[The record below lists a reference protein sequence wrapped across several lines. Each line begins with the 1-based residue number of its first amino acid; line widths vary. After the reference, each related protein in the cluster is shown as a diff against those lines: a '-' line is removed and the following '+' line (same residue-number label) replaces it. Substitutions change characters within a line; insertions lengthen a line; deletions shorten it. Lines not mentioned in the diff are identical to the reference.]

1 MSSVVRRL
9 ATSALSFALT
19 AGAALACASPAAAED
34 VTVYEGQYG
43 STWYTYTARCSGLTC
58 QLSTENPPAI
68 LAEFME
74 APLTV
79 SGGSAREQRP
89 NTCGTSDDGF
99 RPPRSMALTLTESDL
114 TATVVWEA
122 GDWRIN
128 GSICSSTG
136 STDVIRAK
144 VYPQADGTA
153 DSTAADPDG
162 VTSAGQDTGRS
173 DSSGPSTSRLA
184 SGEPNAP
191 SVLSALRTSGDIEAR
206 SVVLSALLTIVLVLL
221 IAFPTTLL
229 NSAAEQGSDRFS
241 AWWRRRRH
249 RGEPPDPTSSSGAPW
264 WWAAGGVL
272 GAGVISSFVDPQ
284 FGLNAGSVRTVF
296 SIFVGFAVEVVLG
309 WVVVV
314 WLVRRTMP
322 AATASFV
329 FRPFSLGLV
338 AAAVAVTRVTG
349 FEPGIIFGLVA
360 GVGFASLAGHS
371 AEAKAALA
379 PLGYGAVVA
388 LFAWSAFHLVDQATS
403 TTGVFMAEALSAMAV
418 AGLAALPIALF
429 PVPGMPGAVVF
440 AWSRRAWLAFY
451 AFGLFAFFVV
461 LLPTPY
467 AWDEVGWTLKA
478 WVIGYLVYLAFAVAA
493 WAVLNRNSTDQD
505 LDDPPPSSSVP
516 SPAHLSRGS
525 S

>member
-9 ATSALSFALT
+9 VTSALSLALT
-19 AGAALACASPAAAED
+19 AGAALVWASPASSAED

-43 STWYTYTARCSGLTC
+43 SIWYTYTARCSGDTC
-58 QLSTENPPAI
+58 QLSTEDPPAI

-79 SGGSAREQRP
+79 AGGTFREQRP
-89 NTCGTSDDGF
+89 NTCGANTDDW
-99 RPPRSMALTLTESDL
+99 RPPRSMTLTLTETDL
-114 TATVVWEA
+114 IATVIWEA
-122 GDWRIN
+122 GRWRIN
-128 GSICSSTG
+128 GALCIAAG
-136 STDVIRAK
+136 STDVVRAQ
-144 VYPQADGTA
+144 VYEQADG
-153 DSTAADPDG
+153 AADPS
-162 VTSAGQDTGRS
+162 SAGTDGATSVGRSTGRS
-173 DSSGPSTSRLA
+173 DSSGPTTSRLA
-184 SGEPNAP
+184 SGESDAP

-241 AWWRRRRH
+241 AWWRRCRH
-249 RGEPPDPTSSSGAPW
+249 PGEPLDPTSSSGAPW

-284 FGLNAGSVRTVF
+284 FGLNAGSLRTVI
-296 SIFVGFAVEVVLG
+296 SILAGFAVEVVLG

-314 WLVRRTMP
+314 WLVRRTTP
-322 AATASFV
+322 EATASFV
-329 FRPFSLGLV
+329 FRPLSLALV
-338 AAAVAVTRVTG
+338 AGAVALTRVTG

-360 GVGFASLAGHS
+360 GVGFASLAGRL

-388 LFAWSAFHLVDQATS
+388 LLAWSAFHLVDQSTS
-403 TTGVFMAEALSAMAV
+403 TTGVFMAEAFSAMAV

-440 AWSRRAWLAFY
+440 AWSRRAWLGCY

-467 AWDEVGWTLKA
+467 AWDEVGWTLRA
-478 WVIGYLVYLAFAVAA
+478 WVIGYLVYLAFAVFA
-493 WAVLNRNSTDQD
+493 WAAV
-505 LDDPPPSSSVP
+505 
-516 SPAHLSRGS
+516 SRSEAGPNAG
-525 S
+525 